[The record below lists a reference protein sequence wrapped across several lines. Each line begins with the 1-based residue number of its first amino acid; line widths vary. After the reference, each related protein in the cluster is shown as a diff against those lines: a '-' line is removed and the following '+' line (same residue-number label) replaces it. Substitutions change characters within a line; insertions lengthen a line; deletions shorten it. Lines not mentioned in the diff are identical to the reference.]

1 MKDLSIVKI
10 NNLVLVSIDDLRKSL
25 GEDVAEEIIETTPV
39 IEKFGQKYVRAAEI
53 DDLSHLAI
61 DEETA
66 QYDLFDLYCQSSNH
80 VLAAISVLKLFN
92 RSVDDLSDKAKSVMN
107 KIYLDDQKELKVLR
121 KEVIEHVLESL
132 EERKSK

>member
-25 GEDVAEEIIETTPV
+25 GEDTTEEIIETTPV

-53 DDLSHLAI
+53 DDLSYLAI

-80 VLAAISVLKLFN
+80 VLASISVLKLFN

-107 KIYLDDQKELKVLR
+107 KIYLDDPKELKVLR
-121 KEVIEHVLESL
+121 KEVIEQVLESL